1 MALYRCGGGGNA
13 STLITKNITQNGTY
27 NASDDNADG
36 YSSVN
41 VNVSGGGG
49 GNCTINTKAQWD
61 ALTFAQKR
69 AQGLTVIRD
78 VNNQANGVWYNM
90 FYAVVDIIK
99 EFFNSVQETI
109 SMRAYVQ
116 QTIPHLIY
124 MQGRW
129 QLGGSWDCTVIS
141 HSNLTYDSVDTGNI
155 TVNYTGFNNKLITI
169 LHDVTVANN
178 ATITVRN
185 GYGGVTD
192 GGGVFAIPF
201 NSTAELIGEHYGNT
215 ADSFTTNTNYDFV
228 LFISNKWA
236 YGQDTSNGVYTIDA
250 GTLLQTGNER
260 LDYAGSSDYATAVY
274 ENVPSGT
281 HITLGNGKAGA
292 QDSVVAIGIKEN

>member
-27 NASDDNADG
+27 NALDDNADG

-49 GNCTINTKAQWD
+49 GNCTINTQAQWD

-78 VNNQANGVWYNM
+78 ANNQANGVWYNM
-90 FYAVVDIIK
+90 FYAIIDIIK
-99 EFFNSVQETI
+99 EFFNSVQESI
-109 SMRAYVQ
+109 SMQSYHQ

-124 MQGRW
+124 MQGLW
-129 QLGGSWDCTVIS
+129 KLGGSWDSTVIS

-155 TVNYTGFNNKLITI
+155 TTNYTGFNNKLITI
-169 LHDVTVANN
+169 LHDVTVSNN
-178 ATITVRN
+178 TTITVRN

-215 ADSFTTNTNYDFV
+215 DDSFITDTNYDFV

>member
-1 MALYRCGGGGNA
+1 MALYRCGGGSNTPA
-13 STLITKNITQNGTY
+13 PTLITKNITQNGTY

-36 YSSVN
+36 YSSVS
-41 VNVSGGGG
+41 VNVSGGG
-49 GNCTINTKAQWD
+49 CTINTQAQWD
-61 ALTFAQKR
+61 ALSFAQKR

-78 VNNQANGVWYNM
+78 SNTQPHGFWHDMTN
-90 FYAVVDIIK
+90 AVIDILK
-99 EFFNSVQETI
+99 EFFNDVQETI
-109 SMRAYVQ
+109 SMQSYPQ

-129 QLGGSWDCTVIS
+129 QLGGSWDSTVID
-141 HSNLTYDSVDTGNI
+141 HLNLTYDSVDTGNI

-169 LHDVTVANN
+169 LHNVTVGNN
-178 ATITVRN
+178 TSITVRN

-192 GGGVFAIPF
+192 GGGVFAVPF
-201 NSTAELIGEHYGNT
+201 NSTIELIGEHFGNNT
-215 ADSFTTNTNYDFV
+215 DSFTTNTNYDYV

-250 GTLLQTGNER
+250 GTLMQTGDRR

-281 HITLGNGKAGA
+281 HITLGNGKTGA